1 MSQEIVNLMQNK
13 RNITNN
19 CDVQEKISVP
29 EIKDNKIYNLQVST
43 NIIKQNILNNSI
55 SYECELFVSML
66 YESNITNRMEV
77 KEQKIDFTHTVSSEF
92 ISKNSSINTV
102 IEIESKDYV
111 CMPDSSID
119 LKISMNFI
127 VETYVK
133 NPINIV
139 SNIKIE
145 KEISNAKRASLVIYY
160 VKSGDTLWKIAKR
173 FKSTVDEIAKINNLE
188 NPDKINIGEQLYIP
202 RYVYNQ
208 VSQ

>member
-1 MSQEIVNLMQNK
+1 
-13 RNITNN
+13 
-19 CDVQEKISVP
+19 
-29 EIKDNKIYNLQVST
+29 
-43 NIIKQNILNNSI
+43 
-55 SYECELFVSML
+55 
-66 YESNITNRMEV
+66 MEV

>member
-1 MSQEIVNLMQNK
+1 
-13 RNITNN
+13 
-19 CDVQEKISVP
+19 
-29 EIKDNKIYNLQVST
+29 
-43 NIIKQNILNNSI
+43 
-55 SYECELFVSML
+55 
-66 YESNITNRMEV
+66 
-77 KEQKIDFTHTVSSEF
+77 
-92 ISKNSSINTV
+92 
-102 IEIESKDYV
+102 
-111 CMPDSSID
+111 MPDSSID